1 MYTENASC
9 RLKGYACSAYNGCV
23 IATMKKGDYD

>member
-9 RLKGYACSAYNGCV
+9 RLKGYAWFGL
-23 IATMKKGDYD
+23 